1 MKNNQ
6 LLMGYAETD
15 ITPSGQIETIGFGRE
30 DNLSR
35 GILHSLTAGVSVWK
49 MEGESG
55 KTELCCLI
63 TIDHIGFSKEHARHL
78 RDTVGEL
85 IQGTRENVMLCFS
98 HTHSAPND
106 DASPEYYHMV
116 CGRIKDAAKRACG
129 CMEPVAIGWGNAY
142 VDIGLNRRRES
153 SALDRRCGILKVCSA
168 ENGALK
174 LLILRLTAHG
184 NVLKRD
190 NYLISPDYFGA
201 VRDRFEKEY
210 SCPVMVVQ
218 GAAGNVAPRYFKSKE
233 TPVDAADDRFIRSD
247 TALEDMAGLVF
258 EKVSPV
264 LDTIRLQENPR
275 LQMNSKNLV
284 LKADVPTYEEALEV
298 AKDAE
303 RYCHMDG
310 TAWLGEV
317 RRLLESD
324 IKEQADLAEVQYFF
338 LGNGCLCGVSY
349 EIMTEF
355 ALDAWHQ
362 LKDEY
367 FYLNGYTNGCTGYFP
382 TEEEFDRGGYE
393 VYWSMVLYYQYF
405 GRVYPLRRNS
415 ASELMKFVV
424 EGRM

>member
-15 ITPSGQIETIGFGRE
+15 ITPLGQIETIGFGRE
-30 DNLSR
+30 NNLSR
-35 GILHSLTAGVSVWK
+35 GILHSLTAGISVWK

-55 KTELCCLI
+55 KTEPCCLI

-85 IQGTRENVMLCFS
+85 IQGIRENVMLCFS

-106 DASPEYYHMV
+106 DASPEYYRMV
-116 CGRIKDAAKRACG
+116 CERVKDAVKRACG
-129 CMEPVAIGWGNAY
+129 CMEPVAVGWGNAY

-153 SALDRRCGILKVCSA
+153 SVLDRRCGILKVCSA
-168 ENGALK
+168 ENGTLK

-210 SCPVMVVQ
+210 
-218 GAAGNVAPRYFKSKE
+218 
-233 TPVDAADDRFIRSD
+233 
-247 TALEDMAGLVF
+247 
-258 EKVSPV
+258 
-264 LDTIRLQENPR
+264 
-275 LQMNSKNLV
+275 
-284 LKADVPTYEEALEV
+284 
-298 AKDAE
+298 
-303 RYCHMDG
+303 
-310 TAWLGEV
+310 
-317 RRLLESD
+317 
-324 IKEQADLAEVQYFF
+324 
-338 LGNGCLCGVSY
+338 
-349 EIMTEF
+349 
-355 ALDAWHQ
+355 
-362 LKDEY
+362 
-367 FYLNGYTNGCTGYFP
+367 GCTGYFP
-382 TEEEFDRGGYE
+382 TEEEFDQGGYE

-415 ASELMKFVV
+415 ASELMKFIV